1 MIGGRRAA
9 GAVSAW
15 RFLKRNPRYIRQW
28 WMAASPESVALIRP
42 TLAVGDTL
50 EATVRALSRTG
61 AVSRVSV
68 VTGRG
73 GERMDGDGSKTG

>member
-1 MIGGRRAA
+1 MDGGGRGERLAVPQAEPALHPAMVDGGGARA
-9 GAVSAW
+9 
-15 RFLKRNPRYIRQW
+15 
-28 WMAASPESVALIRP
+28 VALIRP